1 MARLERAV
9 LLLLCIFSV
18 KFVFSTAAHFAAPLQ
33 VVDMLGSGR
42 NPVDVW
48 LLLLSCTAVL
58 GTFCLYRR
66 AARAIGAKCTKADAV
81 ILAVCIAASAAFYL
95 HAMVGRQSLYLWDNA
110 TYYNLQVRLESNF
123 ADGVFTGVGST
134 IYKTWFNDYAP
145 LVINL
150 LAEPFFMFTPRTA
163 NTFALLCALLIPSL
177 VYYSAWLLLTVLRRK
192 LQPKAPVL
200 FTALSMAFV
209 LLLPL
214 LHIALYRGMPDLLGV
229 AFAFMLLALGVGYA
243 HADPPQL
250 HVYRCGVLFSVWR
263 LGVGPRCTSPAGTD
277 RPALRQVC
285 RGLAGLRRRT
295 AAADVLAYRQGR
307 LQ

>member
-1 MARLERAV
+1 MSKLNLRTFLKCIYRRMTRLERAV
-9 LLLLCIFSV
+9 LLLLCIFAV

-177 VYYSAWLLLTVLRRK
+177 VYYSAWLLLTVLRR
-192 LQPKAPVL
+192 
-200 FTALSMAFV
+200 
-209 LLLPL
+209 
-214 LHIALYRGMPDLLGV
+214 
-229 AFAFMLLALGVGYA
+229 
-243 HADPPQL
+243 
-250 HVYRCGVLFSVWR
+250 
-263 LGVGPRCTSPAGTD
+263 
-277 RPALRQVC
+277 
-285 RGLAGLRRRT
+285 
-295 AAADVLAYRQGR
+295 
-307 LQ
+307 